1 MSEQLPSPDLARVAA
16 TKPDVTRLQA
26 ETRLARVHYLG
37 GSHPTGWDEMRH
49 FGPTTSRF
57 DHHPLPQDHHPDHG
71 IAYLTTGNRAITT
84 ACAEVFQRAD
94 GSGVGPIDRT
104 RRRPAL
110 AIFALAS
117 DITLLDL
124 TTGWIAR
131 AGGNAAICSGPR
143 TVCREW
149 ARAIH
154 QAHGDTIDGIVYPS
168 SVWPPGRCVA
178 VWADALRVFPVTP
191 IIARDL
197 NDNRLDLWLDAAA
210 DALNTYT
217 FR

>member
-1 MSEQLPSPDLARVAA
+1 MSEQLPSPDPDRVAA
-16 TKPDVTRLQA
+16 TTPDVTLLQSG
-26 ETRLARVHYLG
+26 TDLARIHHLG

-57 DHHPLPQDHHPDHG
+57 DHHPLPQGHHPAHG
-71 IAYLTTGNRAITT
+71 IAYLTTGHRAVTT
-84 ACAEVFQRAD
+84 ACAEVFQQAD

-110 AIFALAS
+110 AVFVLAT
-117 DITLLDL
+117 DLTLLDL
-124 TTGWIAR
+124 ESGWIAR

-143 TVCREW
+143 TMSREW

-154 QAHGDTIDGIVYPS
+154 QAHGGTIDGILYPS

-178 VWADALRVFPVTP
+178 VWADAPSVFPVTP
-191 IIARDL
+191 LMARDL

-210 DALNTYT
+210 NALNTYAI
-217 FR
+217 R